1 MSLAFYVYICR
12 EALDAKIGK
21 YAELEAARAEVAQ
34 ELAEAQSSIAELAAE
49 KDSLQSSL
57 AATKTS
63 LQACEDKLVSA
74 EVSRRIGHP
83 LARALQQYCRCMA
96 YTEQ

>member
-1 MSLAFYVYICR
+1 MCR
-12 EALDAKIGK
+12 EALDAKTGE
-21 YAELEAARAEVAQ
+21 YAELEAAKAEVAR

-49 KDSLQSSL
+49 KDSLQSIL
-57 AATKTS
+57 AATKAS

-74 EVSRRIGHP
+74 EVSQLISHP
-83 LARALQQYCRCMA
+83 LAHALQEYCRCMA